1 MKIFS
6 KSGIEKKEKRM
17 LNVEGKS
24 GIGKEKEKKGK
35 GKERKREEKRKKGK
49 KEKRKRK
56 KEKKEMASP
65 LLLKKLNEQEC
76 RNEAIKQC

>member
-35 GKERKREEKRKKGK
+35 ERKKGKKEKRKKGK
-49 KEKRKRK
+49 KEKEKG
-56 KEKKEMASP
+56 KEGDGQSP
-65 LLLKKLNEQEC
+65 PSQK
-76 RNEAIKQC
+76 IK

>member
-49 KEKRKRK
+49 GKRKRRRWPVPSFSK
-56 KEKKEMASP
+56 
-65 LLLKKLNEQEC
+65 N
-76 RNEAIKQC
+76 

>member
-35 GKERKREEKRKKGK
+35 ERKKGK
-49 KEKRKRK
+49 KEKEKG
-56 KEKKEMASP
+56 KEGDGQSP
-65 LLLKKLNEQEC
+65 PSQK
-76 RNEAIKQC
+76 IK